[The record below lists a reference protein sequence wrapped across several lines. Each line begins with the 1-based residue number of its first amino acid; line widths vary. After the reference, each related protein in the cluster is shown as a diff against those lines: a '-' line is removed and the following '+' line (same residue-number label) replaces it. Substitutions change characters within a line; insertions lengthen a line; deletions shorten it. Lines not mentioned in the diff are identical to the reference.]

1 MPEAAAAA
9 KATGAQ
15 PSPAGLARRPRLRRR
30 PGPGTRAVGTGR
42 ARRRLAPLAW
52 LAPAL
57 ILIAVVV
64 LWPIAAMVRTSLE
77 NITPIGVTIGSAGT
91 ANFRTLLE
99 NPNLPGILV
108 RTVLWVVAV
117 VGITMLVSLG
127 LAQLF
132 NQRFPGR
139 RVTRWALI
147 APWAA
152 SVMMT
157 ALIFR
162 WMLQPDN
169 GAINIFLHQL
179 GIVHSFNSNTSAWL
193 GRPDSALA
201 WMIGVAVFVSLPFTT
216 YTLLAGLQA
225 IGGDLYEAA
234 RIDGASRWGS
244 YRSITLPLLRPAFVV
259 AVIINL
265 INVFNSFP
273 IIWEMTRGGP
283 GYATNTTTVFM
294 YTLKQSYLG
303 EAAALSIVNFA
314 LIAVIVLAYLRVTNW
329 NRQEAR

>member
-1 MPEAAAAA
+1 MSNVASVEEAAGEQAVP
-9 KATGAQ
+9 TPPPRRRGRG
-15 PSPAGLARRPRLRRR
+15 SRIRRGLAPV
-30 PGPGTRAVGTGR
+30 P
-42 ARRRLAPLAW
+42 W
-52 LAPAL
+52 LAPAV

-64 LWPIAAMVRTSLE
+64 IWPIVTMVQTSLQRYSSLG
-77 NITPIGVTIGSAGT
+77 ILTGSAGT
-91 ANFRTLLE
+91 QNFRDLFGD
-99 NPNLPGILV
+99 PNLPSVLV

-117 VGITMLVSLG
+117 VGITMLLSLA

-179 GIVHSFNSNTSAWL
+179 GLVQYNSNGSSWL
-193 GRPDSALA
+193 GRPDSAMA

-225 IGGDLYEAA
+225 IPGELFEAV
-234 RIDGASRWGS
+234 RVDGASHWQS
-244 YRSITLPLLRPAFVV
+244 YRSITLPLLRPAFLV
-259 AVIINL
+259 ALVINVM
-265 INVFNSFP
+265 NVFNSFP
-273 IIWEMTRGGP
+273 IIWEMSRGGP
-283 GYATNTTTVFM
+283 GYETNTTTVFM
-294 YTLKQSYLG
+294 YNLKESFIG
-303 EAAALSIVNFA
+303 ESAAMSIVNF
-314 LIAVIVLAYLRVTNW
+314 VIIIVVIIFFLRLNNW

>member
-1 MPEAAAAA
+1 VSSALTAGEAA
-9 KATGAQ
+9 GER
-15 PSPAGLARRPRLRRR
+15 SRPAGSAPGAPARPRPAGRGR
-30 PGPGTRAVGTGR
+30 R

-52 LAPAL
+52 LAPAGAL
-57 ILIAVVV
+57 IGVVV
-64 LWPIAAMVRTSLE
+64 LWPIVALVQTSMQ
-77 NITPIGVTIGSAGT
+77 NITPFGITIGSAGT
-91 ANFRTLLE
+91 RNFTKLFHD
-99 NPNLPGILV
+99 PNLPGILV

-117 VGITMLVSLG
+117 VGLTMLISLA

-179 GIVHSFNSNTSAWL
+179 GIVHQFDSDQSSWL

-216 YTLLAGLQA
+216 YTLLAGHQS
-225 IGGDLYEAA
+225 IPGELYEAA
-234 RIDGASRWGS
+234 KIDGATRWRS
-244 YRSITLPLLRPAFVV
+244 YRKVTLPLLRPAFLV
-259 AVIINL
+259 AVVIN
-265 INVFNSFP
+265 IMNVFNSFP

-294 YTLKQSYLG
+294 YNLKESYIG
-303 EAAALSIVNFA
+303 EAAALSIVNFI
-314 LIAVIVLAYLRVTNW
+314 LILVIVLLYLRLNNW
-329 NRQEAR
+329 NRAEAR

>member
-1 MPEAAAAA
+1 VTHAVTAGEAA
-9 KATGAQ
+9 GE
-15 PSPAGLARRPRLRRR
+15 RPRPPPAPAPAR
-30 PGPGTRAVGTGR
+30 PPSRGR
-42 ARRRLAPLAW
+42 QVRRRLAPLAW
-52 LAPAL
+52 LGPACVL
-57 ILIAVVV
+57 IGVVV
-64 LWPIAAMVRTSLE
+64 LWPIVALIQTSLQ
-77 NITPIGVTIGSAGT
+77 NITPFGISIGSAGT
-91 ANFRTLLE
+91 RNFTKLFGD
-99 NPNLPGILV
+99 PNLPGILV
-108 RTVLWVVAV
+108 RTVIWVVAV
-117 VGITMLVSLG
+117 VALTMLISLA

-179 GIVHSFNSNTSAWL
+179 GIVSSFDSNESSWL

-216 YTLLAGLQA
+216 YTLLAGHQS
-225 IGGDLYEAA
+225 IPGELYEAA
-234 RIDGASRWGS
+234 KIDGASRWRS
-244 YRSITLPLLRPAFVV
+244 YRKVTLPLLRPAFLV
-259 AVIINL
+259 AVVIN
-265 INVFNSFP
+265 IMNVFNSFP

-294 YTLKQSYLG
+294 YNLKESYIG
-303 EAAALSIVNFA
+303 EAAALSIVNFI
-314 LIAVIVLAYLRVTNW
+314 LILVIVLLYLRLNNW
-329 NRQEAR
+329 NRAEGR

>member
-1 MPEAAAAA
+1 MSNVASVEEASGERAGPA
-9 KATGAQ
+9 
-15 PSPAGLARRPRLRRR
+15 PSPRRRRRGSRIRRGLAPV
-30 PGPGTRAVGTGR
+30 P
-42 ARRRLAPLAW
+42 W
-52 LAPAL
+52 LAPAV
-57 ILIAVVV
+57 ILIGVVV
-64 LWPIAAMVRTSLE
+64 IWPIVTMVQTSLQHYSSLG
-77 NITPIGVTIGSAGT
+77 ILIGSAGT
-91 ANFRTLLE
+91 LNFTDLFSD
-99 NPNLPGILV
+99 PNLPSVLV

-117 VGITMLVSLG
+117 VGITMVLSLA

-169 GAINIFLHQL
+169 GAINLLLHQL
-179 GIVHSFNSNTSAWL
+179 GLVQLNSAGSSWL
-193 GRPDSALA
+193 GRPDSAFA

-225 IGGDLYEAA
+225 IPGDIFEAA
-234 RIDGASRWGS
+234 RVDGASHWQS
-244 YRSITLPLLRPAFVV
+244 YRSITLPLLRPAFLV
-259 AVIINL
+259 ALVINVM
-265 INVFNSFP
+265 NVFNSFP

-283 GYATNTTTVFM
+283 GYETNTTTVFM
-294 YTLKQSYLG
+294 YNLKQSFIG
-303 EAAALSIVNFA
+303 ESAAMSIVNF
-314 LIAVIVLAYLRVTNW
+314 LIIIVIIIFFLRLNNW

>member
-1 MPEAAAAA
+1 MPDVAAAEEAAGERAAGERA
-9 KATGAQ
+9 GGT
-15 PSPAGLARRPRLRRR
+15 SPPARPQRH
-30 PGPGTRAVGTGR
+30 GRARR
-42 ARRRLAPLAW
+42 ARRRLEPLAW
-52 LAPAL
+52 IGPAAA
-57 ILIAVVV
+57 LIAVVV
-64 LWPIAAMVRTSLE
+64 LWPIVALVQTSMQ
-77 NITPIGVTIGSAGT
+77 NITPIGVTIGSAG
-91 ANFRTLLE
+91 ARNFSKLFHD
-99 NPNLPGILV
+99 PNLPGILA

-117 VGITMLVSLG
+117 VGITMVISLG

-139 RVTRWALI
+139 RVARWALI

-179 GIVHSFNSNTSAWL
+179 GVVRQYNSNESSWL
-193 GRPDSALA
+193 GRPDSAMA

-216 YTLLAGLQA
+216 YTLLAGLQT
-225 IGGDLYEAA
+225 IPHELFEAA
-234 RIDGASRWGS
+234 RVDGASQWRS
-244 YRSITLPLLRPAFVV
+244 YRSITLPMLRPAFVV
-259 AVIINL
+259 AVIINVM
-265 INVFNSFP
+265 NVFNSFP

-283 GYATNTTTVFM
+283 GYETNTTTVFM
-294 YTLKQSYLG
+294 YNLKESYIG
-303 EAAALSIVNFA
+303 EAAAMSVVNFG
-314 LIAVIVLAYLRVTNW
+314 LIIVIVLVFLRVNNW

>member
-1 MPEAAAAA
+1 MARAAAAA
-9 KATGAQ
+9 QATGTQ
-15 PSPAGLARRPRLRRR
+15 PSTAGLTRRPRLRRR
-30 PGPGTRAVGTGR
+30 PGPGTRAAGVGR
-42 ARRRLAPLAW
+42 ARRLAPLAW
-52 LAPAL
+52 LGPAL
-57 ILIAVVV
+57 ILIGVVV
-64 LWPIAAMVRTSLE
+64 LWPIVAMVHTSTE

-91 ANFRTLLE
+91 GNFRALFT
-99 NPNLPGILV
+99 NSNLPGILI

-127 LAQLF
+127 LAQLY

-139 RVTRWALI
+139 RITRWALI

-169 GAINIFLHQL
+169 GVINIFLHQL
-179 GIVHSFNSNTSAWL
+179 GIVHRFNSDTSSWL
-193 GRPDSALA
+193 GRPDSAMA
-201 WMIGVAVFVSLPFTT
+201 WMIGVAVFVSLPFAT

-234 RIDGASRWGS
+234 RIDGASRWGA
-244 YRSITLPLLRPAFVV
+244 YRRITLPLLRPAFVV

-273 IIWEMTRGGP
+273 IIWEMTGGGP
-283 GYATNTTTVFM
+283 GHETSTTTVFM
-294 YTLKQSYLG
+294 YQLKQAYIG
-303 EAAALSIVNFA
+303 ESAAMSVINF
-314 LIAVIVLAYLRVTNW
+314 LLVIVVVLVFLKATRWKDQVT
-329 NRQEAR
+329 

>member
-1 MPEAAAAA
+1 
-9 KATGAQ
+9 
-15 PSPAGLARRPRLRRR
+15 
-30 PGPGTRAVGTGR
+30 
-42 ARRRLAPLAW
+42 
-52 LAPAL
+52 
-57 ILIAVVV
+57 V
-64 LWPIAAMVRTSLE
+64 LWPIVALVQTSMQ
-77 NITPIGVTIGSAGT
+77 NITPFGITIGSAGT
-91 ANFRTLLE
+91 RNFTKLFHD
-99 NPNLPGILV
+99 PNLPGILV

-117 VGITMLVSLG
+117 VGLTMLISLA

-179 GIVHSFNSNTSAWL
+179 GIVHQFDSNQSSWL

-216 YTLLAGLQA
+216 YTLLAGHQS
-225 IGGDLYEAA
+225 IPGELYEAA
-234 RIDGASRWGS
+234 KIDGATRWRS
-244 YRSITLPLLRPAFVV
+244 YRRVTLPLLRPAFLV
-259 AVIINL
+259 AVVIN
-265 INVFNSFP
+265 IMNVFNSFP

-294 YTLKQSYLG
+294 YNLKESYIG
-303 EAAALSIVNFA
+303 EAAALSIVNFI
-314 LIAVIVLAYLRVTNW
+314 LILVIVLLYLRLNNW
-329 NRQEAR
+329 NRAEGR